1 MEKKHVLITGAN
13 RGIGNAVAKK
23 FLAAGYCV
31 IATARKLEDV
41 ARLKDEGFYSITL
54 DVTNDASIEN
64 FFSQLKTDKKI
75 IDILVNN
82 AGISNV
88 SLFSKTSYES
98 WDSIISTNLTSAFKI
113 SKKVINSMSKKGF
126 GRIINL
132 SSVLSIMPQKGFATY
147 SASKSGIEGMT
158 RGLALEYAAKG
169 ITVNCIAPGFVDTD
183 MLNDLG
189 DKGKE
194 MMESSIPVGYAA
206 KPDDIAALVLFLA
219 SAEAR
224 YITGETIHING
235 GLYFS

>member
-1 MEKKHVLITGAN
+1 VQKTHVLITGAN
-13 RGIGNAVAKK
+13 RGIGNAVAKRCH
-23 FLAAGYCV
+23 AAGYFV

-41 ARLKDEGFYSITL
+41 AKLKDEGFYTLTL

-64 FFSQLKTDKKI
+64 FFSQLK
-75 IDILVNN
+75 IDEKSIDVLVNN
-82 AGISNV
+82 AGISHV
-88 SLFSKTSYES
+88 SLFSKTSYAS
-98 WDSIISTNLTSAFKI
+98 WDSIISTNLTSIFKI
-113 SKKVINSMSKKGF
+113 SKKVINSMSRKGF
-126 GRIINL
+126 GRIINI
-132 SSVLSIMPQKGFATY
+132 SSVLSIMPQKGFTAY
-147 SASKSGIEGMT
+147 SASKAGIEGIT
-158 RGLALEYAAKG
+158 RGLALEYAPKG

-183 MLNDLG
+183 MLNGLG

-219 SAEAR
+219 SPEAR